1 MEMVQRRIEGVT
13 MNPSLASSTAIV
25 AEDIK
30 QWRGEDVLDRDGEKL
45 GKLEEDY
52 YDTET
57 DVPSFAA
64 VKSGLVGKRI
74 TLVPLGS
81 ATVGH
86 DYVRVGAG
94 KEQFKNA
101 PSFDP
106 GAELTPGDEQ
116 ASYRYYE
123 LDYRPAGQ
131 GARRLAKH

>member
-1 MEMVQRRIEGVT
+1 
-13 MNPSLASSTAIV
+13 MNPPLASSTAIT

-30 QWRGEDVLDRDGEKL
+30 QWRGQDVLDPQGEKL
-45 GKLEEDY
+45 GKLDEVY

-64 VKSGLVGKRI
+64 VKSGMLGKQI
-74 TLVPLGS
+74 TLVPLAS
-81 ATVGH
+81 ATVGQ
-86 DYVRVGAG
+86 DYVRVPAA

-101 PSFDP
+101 PSYSPD
-106 GAELTPGDEQ
+106 AELTTEDEA
-116 ASYRYYE
+116 ASYGYYE